1 VTGTTQPDA
10 TPPEATPAE
19 ALPAEDAT
27 VPPPASTQPPV
38 PEPPPAPSPFAAL
51 RTVPGS
57 VLASSFD
64 LLTGASGDVRRGSF
78 YIGLIVLGTLG
89 PFALLSW
96 GIEVVSEGRSV
107 REITHALSGAPG
119 VCLEVSILLAFGGV
133 VVAFVESRGVA
144 TALLGARLEG
154 RPLELRDAVRR
165 SRAVFWQV
173 LVGIAII
180 NIPVVVAQEL
190 LATWLAGVFH
200 GASEITALTPAIVLA
215 ILASPF
221 AYVLSGIVLGNVG
234 PVESAK
240 RSTRLFS
247 ARRRS
252 AIVVSLFALGAQYL
266 TLFGA
271 SAALDLITRVFE
283 SLRLGPG
290 SGDLG
295 IAGITV
301 VIVAGV
307 FAVGSLLFTV
317 AAIAAAPQVV
327 MFLALTHATPGL
339 ALARMEA
346 TSEAVTQPAVG
357 WGTTRRVH
365 TFRWL
370 TLPMRVGIAL
380 GLLVVVA
387 GLVSLNR

>member
-1 VTGTTQPDA
+1 VTETTQPED
-10 TPPEATPAE
+10 TPPETVLVDDHMAPA
-19 ALPAEDAT
+19 
-27 VPPPASTQPPV
+27 PASA
-38 PEPPPAPSPFAAL
+38 EPPPTPSPFAGL
-51 RTVPGS
+51 RTIPGS

-64 LLTGASGDVRRGSF
+64 LLTRASADVRRGSF

-89 PFALLSW
+89 PFAILSW
-96 GIEVVSEGRSV
+96 GIEVVSEGRTV
-107 REITHALSGAPG
+107 REITQVLSGAPT
-119 VCLEVSILLAFGGV
+119 LWLQASIWLALAGL

-154 RPLELRDAVRR
+154 RPFELRDAVRR

-180 NIPVVVAQEL
+180 NIPVVAAQEL
-190 LATWLAGVFH
+190 LSTWLSGVFH
-200 GASEITALTPAIVLA
+200 GASEVTTLTPAIVLA

-252 AIVVSLFALGAQYL
+252 AIVVSLFALAAQYL

-271 SAALDLITRVFE
+271 SAALNLITRVFE

-290 SGDLG
+290 SGDVG

-339 ALARMEA
+339 AVATTEA
-346 TSEAVTQPAVG
+346 MAEAVTQAPAA
-357 WGTTRRVH
+357 WGTTPPVRK
-365 TFRWL
+365 FRWL
-370 TLPMRVGIAL
+370 TLPMRVGMAL
-380 GLLVVVA
+380 GLLVAVA
-387 GLVSLNR
+387 GLASLNR

>member
-1 VTGTTQPDA
+1 MTETTQPED
-10 TPPEATPAE
+10 TPPETFLVDDHMAPA
-19 ALPAEDAT
+19 
-27 VPPPASTQPPV
+27 PASA
-38 PEPPPAPSPFAAL
+38 EPPPTPSPFAGL
-51 RTVPGS
+51 RTIPGS

-64 LLTGASGDVRRGSF
+64 LLTRASADVRRGSF

-89 PFALLSW
+89 PFAILSW
-96 GIEVVSEGRSV
+96 GIEVVSEGRTV
-107 REITHALSGAPG
+107 REITQALSGAPT
-119 VCLEVSILLAFGGV
+119 LWLQASIWLALAGL

-154 RPLELRDAVRR
+154 RPFELRDAVRR
-165 SRAVFWQV
+165 TRAVFWQV

-180 NIPVVVAQEL
+180 NIPVVAAQEL
-190 LATWLAGVFH
+190 LSTWLSGVFH
-200 GASEITALTPAIVLA
+200 GASEVTTLTPAIVLA

-252 AIVVSLFALGAQYL
+252 AIVVSLFALAAQYL

-290 SGDLG
+290 SGDVG

-307 FAVGSLLFTV
+307 FAVGSLLFT
-317 AAIAAAPQVV
+317 
-327 MFLALTHATPGL
+327 
-339 ALARMEA
+339 R
-346 TSEAVTQPAVG
+346 
-357 WGTTRRVH
+357 TRR
-365 TFRWL
+365 
-370 TLPMRVGIAL
+370 
-380 GLLVVVA
+380 
-387 GLVSLNR
+387 SC

>member
-1 VTGTTQPDA
+1 MGEPDGTSTQATAQTSD
-10 TPPEATPAE
+10 TPPEATPPDE
-19 ALPAEDAT
+19 T
-27 VPPPASTQPPV
+27 PPT
-38 PEPPPAPSPFAAL
+38 PSPFATL
-51 RTVPGS
+51 RTIPGS

-64 LLTGASGDVRRGSF
+64 LLTRASADVRRGSF

-89 PFALLSW
+89 PFAILSW
-96 GIEVVSEGRSV
+96 AIEVASEGRSF
-107 REITHALSGAPG
+107 REINQVMTGAPG
-119 VCLEVSILLAFGGV
+119 VCLQVSILLAFAGL

-154 RPLELRDAVRR
+154 RPFELRDAVRR

-200 GASEITALTPAIVLA
+200 GASEVTTLTPAIVLA

-221 AYVLSGIVLGNVG
+221 AYVLSGIVIGNVG

-247 ARRRS
+247 ARRRT
-252 AIVVSLFALGAQYL
+252 AIVVSLFALAAQYL

-271 SAALDLITRVFE
+271 SAALDLIARVFE
-283 SLRLGPG
+283 SLHLGPG
-290 SGDLG
+290 SGDVG
-295 IAGITV
+295 VAGITV

-339 ALARMEA
+339 ALATTPETVR
-346 TSEAVTQPAVG
+346 AVTEAPAA
-357 WGTTRRVH
+357 WGMMTPTVH
-365 TFRWL
+365 RFRWL
-370 TLPMRVGIAL
+370 TLPMRAAMAL
-380 GLLVVVA
+380 GLLVAVV